1 MTQNLRRQLAS
12 VGLPNSRPNKI
23 DKALCQT
30 YSSKQRILLSYN
42 DRSIEK
48 RQENAER
55 DFRGKGKLA
64 EVSVVVALQ
73 INKVILPCNRVQR
86 GIYLKQ

>member
-1 MTQNLRRQLAS
+1 MTRNLRRQLAS
-12 VGLPNSRPNKI
+12 VGLPQARPNKI

-30 YSSKQRILLSYN
+30 YSSKQMILLSYN

-48 RQENAER
+48 QQENAER
-55 DFRGKGKLA
+55 DFRGKGILV

-73 INKVILPCNRVQR
+73 INKVILLCNRVQR